1 MSSAVGPPQ
10 GPRLGP
16 VAKYGPL
23 AAIVVAFGVIATI
36 SSLGSLR
43 SSPDGPRTTET
54 GGEVD
59 TPLTYQEA
67 LDGGEAGDIEWMA
80 SCDPDTGRVRVPSVY
95 APPCLPAAPEDN
107 GGSTAPGVT
116 AETIT
121 VAVYVPPPNA
131 DFLNSF
137 ASLLDDPEDVVATR
151 DAFVE
156 MFEEAF
162 ETYGRSVEIVRF
174 EATGAGDDNTAAQA
188 DAVTVAETIRPFA
201 VLGGPDRSSAFAE
214 ELSRRGI
221 VCIACSGVVPDR
233 FFQEHAPYVWGLQP
247 TAEEFLV
254 SLGDFIT
261 QRVVGRPAEH
271 AGDAELRRRERK
283 FGVVHIEQSPPV
295 FDQVSDRTRECGSA
309 RGYEPAITETFLLDF
324 GAMAQR
330 ATTIVAKMKAEGV
343 TSIIYLGDPIMPIHL
358 TRAAT
363 EQDFHPEWLVSGTA
377 LTDTTVFGRMY
388 DPEQWAHAFGISSL
402 GARTEREQGDPWRL
416 HEWFHGAPPAAANT
430 YALIYAP
437 LQVLFLGI
445 HMAGPDLRPETF
457 AEGLFNYPPSGGG
470 VTAPQVSFGDHG
482 YFRMDPGEGEDCTSA
497 EPRVDYLA
505 TDDVVEIWWDP
516 KAVGPDEQGNSGAGM
531 WRYADGGR
539 RYLPGEMTGE
549 ELAAFDEDGAITIV
563 EEVPPQERPPDYP
576 PPRR

>member
-1 MSSAVGPPQ
+1 
-10 GPRLGP
+10 

-23 AAIVVAFGVIATI
+23 ALIVVAFGVIATI
-36 SSLGSLR
+36 ASLGSPQT
-43 SSPDGPRTTET
+43 SAGGTSTT
-54 GGEVD
+54 GGEGDVT

-67 LDGGEAGDIEWMA
+67 LDRGEVEDVEWMA
-80 SCDPDTGRVRVPSVY
+80 SCDPSTGRIQVPSVY
-95 APPCLPAAPEDN
+95 APPCLPAPPEHN
-107 GGSTAPGVT
+107 GGATAPGVT
-116 AETIT
+116 AEVIT

-137 ASLLDDPEDVVATR
+137 AALLDDPEDVAATR
-151 DAFVE
+151 DAYVE
-156 MFEEAF
+156 LFEDRF

-233 FFQEHAPYVWGLQP
+233 FYQDHAPYIWGLQP
-247 TAEEFLV
+247 TAEQFLV

-261 QRVVGRPAEH
+261 RRMVGRPAEH
-271 AGDAELRRRERK
+271 AGDEELRRRERV

-309 RGYEPAITETFLLDF
+309 RGYEPALTETFLLDF
-324 GAMAQR
+324 GTMAQR

-363 EQDFHPEWLVSGTA
+363 EQDYHPEWIVAGTA

-388 DPEQWAHAFGISSL
+388 DAEQWAHAFGVSSL
-402 GARTEREQGDPWRL
+402 GARTAREQGDPWRL
-416 HEWFHGAPPAAANT
+416 HDWFHGSAPAATNT
-430 YALIYAP
+430 HALIYAP

-445 HMAGPDLRPETF
+445 HMAGADLRPETF
-457 AEGLFNYPPSGGG
+457 AAGLFDYPPSGGG

-482 YFRMDPGEGEDCTSA
+482 YFHLDPGEGEDCASA
-497 EPRVDYLA
+497 GPRVDYLA
-505 TDDVVEIWWDP
+505 TDDVTEIWWDRT
-516 KAVGPDEQGNSGAGM
+516 AEGPDEQGNTGTGM
-531 WRYADGGR
+531 WRYANGGR
-539 RYLPGEMTGE
+539 RYLPGGMTDE
-549 ELAAFDEDGAITIV
+549 ELAAFREEGSLTVV
-563 EEVPPQERPPDYP
+563 ERAPEGDQRPEYP
-576 PPRR
+576 PPTGG

>member
-1 MSSAVGPPQ
+1 V
-10 GPRLGP
+10 
-16 VAKYGPL
+16 VKYGPL
-23 AAIVVAFGVIATI
+23 GLIVVALGVIATI
-36 SSLGSLR
+36 ASVGTPPSSADGQH
-43 SSPDGPRTTET
+43 SSKAA
-54 GGEVD
+54 GEVD

-67 LDGGEAGDIEWMA
+67 LERGDVDGIEWMA
-80 SCDPDTGRVRVPSVY
+80 SCDPSTGRIRVPSVY
-95 APPCLPAAPEDN
+95 APPCLPAPPEDN
-107 GGSTAPGVT
+107 GGATAPGVT

-121 VAVYVPPPNA
+121 VAVYVPSPNA

-137 ASLLDDPEDVVATR
+137 AALLDDPDDVAATR
-151 DAFVE
+151 DAYVE
-156 MFEEAF
+156 MFEDRF

-174 EATGAGDDNTAAQA
+174 EGTGAGDDNTAAQA
-188 DAVTVAETIRPFA
+188 DAITVAETVRPFA

-221 VCIACSGVVPDR
+221 VCISCSGIGPDR
-233 FFQEHAPYVWGLQP
+233 FYQEHAPYIWGLQP

-261 QRVVGRPAEH
+261 RRLVGRPAEH
-271 AGDAELRRRERK
+271 AGDEELRRSERT

-309 RGYEPAITETFLLDF
+309 AGYEPTLTETFLLDF

-363 EQDFHPEWLVSGTA
+363 EQDYHPEWIVSGTA

-388 DPEQWAHAFGISSL
+388 DPEQWRHAFGISSL

-416 HEWFHGAPPAAANT
+416 HEWFHGTPPAAANT
-430 YALIYAP
+430 NALIYAP

-445 HMAGPDLRPETF
+445 HMAGADLRPETF
-457 AEGLFNYPPSGGG
+457 AEGLFKYPPSGGG
-470 VTAPQVSFGDHG
+470 VTVPQVSFGDHG
-482 YFRMDPGEGEDCTSA
+482 YFRMDPDQGEDCTSA

-505 TDDVVEIWWDP
+505 TDDVTEIWWDP
-516 KAVGPDEQGNSGAGM
+516 NAVGPDEQGNSGTGM
-531 WRYADGGR
+531 WRYANGGR
-539 RYLPGEMTGE
+539 RYLPGEMTDE
-549 ELAAFDEDGAITIV
+549 ELAAFDEDGAITVV
-563 EEVPPQERPPDYP
+563 EEVPEAQRPPTYP
-576 PPRR
+576 PP